1 MSARSI
7 VRAHRR
13 EQERRSRRATATR
26 RLAAGTAAALS
37 AGAIAAGS
45 AEAATFGV
53 SNLSDSGPGS
63 LRQALADADGAPGA
77 DTITFQ
83 SGLSGTI
90 NVGAQLEAF
99 GDVAIDGPGAATIT
113 LDGGDAGRV
122 LYAANDVALSVSGLT
137 LTNGAVPGSNKG
149 GAIASY
155 GSLNLDGVTITSSSA
170 YWGGGAF
177 VHGNRVTITGS
188 RLASNSASGYGGGLA
203 ADGGGFVINAS
214 DLVTISGSSFS
225 GNTAVEAGGAIAL
238 YDSFVDVVVDS
249 TTVSGNTVTGTASA
263 YNNGGGIWFEDTYYG
278 SKTIVSN
285 STVSG
290 NSTADAGGGV
300 SFSEDFYGEA
310 GVVNSTITG
319 NDAGTGGGIQFGDQS
334 SVPFTLTDSTVT
346 GNEAVNGGGVQRG
359 LISYSSDSPLDVSS
373 SIVAA
378 NTASGTD
385 PDFYEIPSTTG
396 TLTIGNALLGDVSG
410 VTYTPDPVGSNIVGA
425 NPQLGPL
432 TNNGGP
438 TETMLP
444 APTSPAINA
453 GLANGLTTDQRGDA
467 RTVAYPGVPNSHG
480 SDGTDIG
487 AAELAV
493 PPPPPPPP
501 PPPDNEIT
509 DPFLEIESP
518 QVEGKEKVKVKVTA
532 GAGELVNA
540 EVWGKIFVGKGN
552 AVMKS
557 TKVAVSS
564 GQRATI
570 TVVPKKKKAT
580 RRILKALAN
589 GRKVTAKLTG
599 KLADAAG
606 NEYSKDLQA
615 RLKPKG

>member
-13 EQERRSRRATATR
+13 EQQRRSRRAVAAR

-63 LRQALADADGAPGA
+63 LRQAIADANGAGGA

-90 NVGAQLEAF
+90 NVGAEMSVTEEL
-99 GDVAIDGPGAATIT
+99 AIDGPGASTIT
-113 LDGGDAGRV
+113 LDGGDTDRILHASNT
-122 LYAANDVALSVSGLT
+122 AALSVSGLT
-137 LTNGAVPGSNKG
+137 LTNGDAGSGYG
-149 GAIASY
+149 GAIQAGY
-155 GSLNLDGVTITSSSA
+155 GQLSLDGVVITSSSA
-170 YWGGGAF
+170 DSGGG
-177 VHGNRVTITGS
+177 VSVNGNDVSITNS
-188 RLASNSASGYGGGLA
+188 RFAANDANHYGGGLA
-203 ADGGGFVINAS
+203 LYGHSGAGATDAI
-214 DLVTISGSSFS
+214 TITGSTFT
-225 GNTAVEAGGAIAL
+225 GNTAAKSGGGISL
-238 YDSFVDVVVDS
+238 YESFADVTIDATSVMA
-249 TTVSGNTVTGTASA
+249 NTVTGTPGENV
-263 YNNGGGIWFEDTYYG
+263 NNGGGIWFEDVYSPTG
-278 SKTIVSN
+278 AIVSN

-290 NSTADAGGGV
+290 NSAADAGGGI
-300 SFSEDFYGEA
+300 SFGEGVYSGA
-310 GVVNSTITG
+310 GVINSTITD
-319 NDAGTGGGIQFGDQS
+319 NEADFGGGIQFADMVY

-346 GNEAVNGGGVQRG
+346 GNEAIDGGGVLQG
-359 LISYSSDSPLDVSS
+359 NSSIVGGGSYAPLDISS

-378 NTASGTD
+378 NTASGTG
-385 PDFYEIPSTTG
+385 PDIYSDTPVAG
-396 TLTIGNALLGDVSG
+396 PLTIGNALLGDVGG
-410 VTYTPDPVGSNIVGA
+410 VTYTPDPAGSNIVGA
-425 NPQLGPL
+425 APQLGPL

-444 APTSPAINA
+444 AATSPAINA
-453 GLANGLTTDQRGDA
+453 GLANGLTTDQRGDP

-487 AAELAV
+487 AAELGIPA
-493 PPPPPPPP
+493 
-501 PPPDNEIT
+501 PPDTTVT

-518 QVEGKEKVKVKVTA
+518 QVEGKEKVKVEVTA

-557 TKVAVSS
+557 AKVAVSS
-564 GQRATI
+564 GQRTTI

-599 KLADAAG
+599 KLADEAG

>member
-13 EQERRSRRATATR
+13 EQQRRSRRAIAAR

-63 LRQALADADGAPGA
+63 LRQAIADADGAGGA

-90 NVGAQLEAF
+90 NVGAEMSVTAEL
-99 GDVAIDGPGAATIT
+99 AIDGPGASTIT

-122 LYAANDVALSVSGLT
+122 LYAANNVALSVSGLT
-137 LTNGAVPGSNKG
+137 LTNGDGSTSGFGFG
-149 GAIASY
+149 GAIVTY
-155 GSLNLDGVTITSSSA
+155 GPTSLDGVVITSSSA
-170 YWGGGAF
+170 VRGGGAF
-177 VHGNRVTITGS
+177 VGGNNVTITDSRFSGNDASYTGGGFATDGHYTTSAADAVTITGS
-188 RLASNSASGYGGGLA
+188 T
-203 ADGGGFVINAS
+203 F
-214 DLVTISGSSFS
+214 T
-225 GNTAVEAGGAIAL
+225 GNTAVSAGGGISL
-238 YDSFVDVVVDS
+238 YDSYVDVLVDS
-249 TTVSGNTVTGTASA
+249 TTVSGNTVTGTASFT
-263 YNNGGGIWFEDTYYG
+263 NNGGGIWFEDTYDG
-278 SKTIVSN
+278 HSTILSN

-290 NSTADAGGGV
+290 NSAAHAGGGV
-300 SFSEDFYGEA
+300 SFGEDFYGEA
-310 GVVNSTITG
+310 AVINSTITG
-319 NDAGTGGGIQFGDQS
+319 NQADFGGGVQFVDMDS

-346 GNEAVNGGGVQRG
+346 GNEAVDGGGVLRG
-359 LISYSSDSPLDVSS
+359 SVGAASSESPLDVSS
-373 SIVAA
+373 SIVTA
-378 NTASGTD
+378 NTASGSGA
-385 PDFYEIPSTTG
+385 DFYTIPVATG

-410 VTYTPDPVGSNIVGA
+410 VTYSPDPAGSNIVGA
-425 NPQLGPL
+425 NAQLGPL
-432 TNNGGP
+432 TDNGGP

-444 APTSPAINA
+444 APSSPAINA

-487 AAELAV
+487 AAELAI
-493 PPPPPPPP
+493 PA
-501 PPPDNEIT
+501 PPDTTVT
-509 DPFLEIESP
+509 DPYLEIESP
-518 QVEGKEKVKVKVTA
+518 QVEGKEKVKVEVTA

-557 TKVAVSS
+557 AKVAVSS
-564 GQRATI
+564 GQRTTI

-599 KLADAAG
+599 KLADEAG